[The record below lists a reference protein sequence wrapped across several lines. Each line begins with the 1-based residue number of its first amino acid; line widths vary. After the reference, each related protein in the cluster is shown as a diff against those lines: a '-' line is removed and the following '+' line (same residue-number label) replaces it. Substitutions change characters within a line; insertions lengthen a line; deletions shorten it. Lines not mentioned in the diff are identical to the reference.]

1 MTTSPGERARL
12 PDSRSTVLP
21 DGATVAVVGGG
32 PAGAFFAIRAAR
44 NARAL
49 GKALDIVIIEK
60 NTGGRDSCPA
70 HALEGCNY
78 CAGGISP
85 NLFDILNRDG
95 IHLPE
100 EIIEGKAEAVIVHG
114 DWKSL
119 ELPVPK
125 GRTMLSVFR
134 GTRPQNRPSRY
145 ENFDAFL
152 LQQAVR
158 EGARLI
164 CGEALDISYA
174 AGGRPVVRYGD
185 PFRPGGEAKTI
196 EADFVAVASGVNQT
210 PGMNLAKDRF
220 LGALKR
226 VLPGFTPPKVRRAL
240 ICEMQAD
247 EEAVR
252 PLETEVHFVQY
263 GSRDLR
269 IEMSSLIPKGRWI
282 TIVLLGPSVDA
293 AQPSDRLA
301 IIERFLELPHIK
313 RLIPKGA
320 ALRPACLCFP
330 NMTVKRARR
339 FLGDR
344 IALVGDIVVSRLYKD
359 GIFSAY
365 TTAEAL
371 SSCILN
377 KGISRTALM
386 KGYAPF
392 IRRFDR
398 DNRFGEVVFALSR
411 LTFSRPVLS
420 RIVYQAVLTELK
432 SRALEKRRL
441 ANVLW
446 KIAGGDDSYRKILKA
461 MAHPAAI
468 WTIFWGGALVTFRNA
483 LTERLFGLRWE
494 GIGRYQTGVA
504 KEDFEEKRQS
514 LLRALELSSLQMP
527 EFSRMYSIRIKAD
540 RARVLR
546 EIGKFGVGN
555 NGFFSAR
562 RVAVRRISGA
572 ANELGSTVLYDV
584 SPRFLSFRMSLERI
598 AGTRFFMYRV
608 LDGFA
613 RNGIFV
619 FGIDPIGGDSCTLSI
634 YVAFDFPRGANVLQ
648 RSCWRLFRLFFP
660 GFVHDVIW
668 NQSLC
673 RLKHLVEANPEVMEE

>member
-1 MTTSPGERARL
+1 MTISPGERVRL
-12 PDSRSTVLP
+12 PDSRSVVLP
-21 DGATVAVVGGG
+21 DGATLAVVGGG
-32 PAGAFFAIRAAR
+32 PAGAFFAILAAR
-44 NARAL
+44 KARAL
-49 GKALDIVIIEK
+49 GKALDLVIIEK

-70 HALEGCNY
+70 HIIEGCNY

-85 NLFDILNRDG
+85 NLFDILNQNG

-100 EIIEGKAEAVIVHG
+100 EIIEGKAESVTVHG

-119 ELPVPK
+119 ELQVPK

-152 LQQAVR
+152 LDQAVH

-174 AGGRPVVRYGD
+174 ASGRPLVRYGE
-185 PFRPGGEAKTI
+185 PSRPGGESKTI

-210 PGMNLAKDRF
+210 PGMNLATDPFFR
-220 LGALKR
+220 ALKGA
-226 VLPGFTPPKVRRAL
+226 LPGFRPPKVRRAL
-240 ICEMQAD
+240 ICEMEAE
-247 EEAVR
+247 EEALR
-252 PLETEVHFVQY
+252 HLKAEVHFVQY

-282 TIVLLGPSVDA
+282 TIVLLGPSVDT

-301 IIERFLELPHIK
+301 IIESFLELPHIK

-320 ALRPACLCFP
+320 GLRPACVCFP
-330 NMTVKRARR
+330 NMTVKRARG

-359 GIFSAY
+359 GIYSAH

-371 SSCILN
+371 SACILN
-377 KGISRTALM
+377 EGISRSALM

-392 IRRFDR
+392 VRRFDR
-398 DNRFGEVVFALSR
+398 DNRFGEVVFTLSR

-432 SRALEKRRL
+432 SSVRKRRRL

-446 KIAGGDDSYRKILKA
+446 KIASGDDSYRKILRA
-461 MAHPAAI
+461 MAQPAAI
-468 WTIFWGGALVTFRNA
+468 WTIFWGGALMTFRNA

-494 GIGRYQTGVA
+494 GIGRYRTGVA
-504 KEDFEEKRQS
+504 MEDFEEKRQS
-514 LLRALELSSLQMP
+514 FLRALEVPSLQRP
-527 EFSRMYSIRIKAD
+527 EFSRMYSIRIKAG
-540 RARVLR
+540 RARVLQELGR
-546 EIGKFGVGN
+546 FGDGK

-562 RVAVRRISGA
+562 RVVVRRISGA
-572 ANELGSTVLYDV
+572 ANELGNTLLYDV
-584 SPRFLSFRMSLERI
+584 SPRFLSFRMALEKI
-598 AGTRFFMYRV
+598 VGTSFLMYRV

-613 RNGIFV
+613 RNGLFV
-619 FGIDPIGGDSCTLSI
+619 FGIDPTGEDSCSLSI
-634 YVAFDFPRGANVLQ
+634 YVAFDFPRGTNALQ
-648 RSCWRLFRLFFP
+648 RSFWRLFRLFFP

-668 NQSLC
+668 NHSLC
-673 RLKHLVEANPEVMEE
+673 RLKHLVEANPE

>member
-1 MTTSPGERARL
+1 MTISPAERARQ
-12 PDSRSTVLP
+12 PDSRSVFLQ
-21 DGATVAVVGGG
+21 DGATLAVVGGG
-32 PAGAFFAIRAAR
+32 PAGAFFAILAAR
-44 NARAL
+44 KARAL
-49 GKALDIVIIEK
+49 GKALDLVIIEK
-60 NTGGRDSCPA
+60 NSGARDSCPA
-70 HALEGCNY
+70 HIIEGCNY

-85 NLFDILNRDG
+85 NLFDILNQNG

-100 EIIEGKAEAVIVHG
+100 EIIEGKAESVIVHG

-152 LQQAVR
+152 LDQAVN
-158 EGARLI
+158 EGARLV
-164 CGEALDISYA
+164 CGEARDISY
-174 AGGRPVVRYGD
+174 GTSGKPVVRYGE
-185 PFRPGGEAKTI
+185 PSRPGGESKTI

-210 PGMNLAKDRF
+210 PGMNLATDPFFR
-220 LGALKR
+220 ALKGA
-226 VLPGFTPPKVRRAL
+226 LPGFRPPQVRRAL
-240 ICEMQAD
+240 ICEMQAE
-247 EEAVR
+247 EEALR
-252 PLETEVHFVQY
+252 HLKGEVHFVQY

-293 AQPSDRLA
+293 AQASDRLA

-313 RLIPKGA
+313 RLIPRGA
-320 ALRPACLCFP
+320 RLKPACLCFP
-330 NMTVKRARR
+330 NMTVKRARG

-344 IALVGDIVVSRLYKD
+344 VALVGDIVVSRLYKD

-371 SSCILN
+371 SDCILN
-377 KGISRTALM
+377 EGIGRSALM
-386 KGYAPF
+386 RGYAPF

-398 DNRFGEVVFALSR
+398 DNRFGEVVFTLSR

-432 SRALEKRRL
+432 SKARKKRRL
-441 ANVLW
+441 VNVLW
-446 KIAGGDDSYRKILKA
+446 KIAGGDDSYSKILWA
-461 MAHPAAI
+461 MAQPAAI
-468 WTIFWGGALVTFRNA
+468 WTIFWGGALMTFRNA
-483 LTERLFGLRWE
+483 LAERLFGLRWQ

-504 KEDFEEKRQS
+504 MEDFEEKRQS
-514 LLRALELSSLQMP
+514 FLRALEVSSLQRP
-527 EFSRMYSIRIKAD
+527 EFARMYSIRIKAG
-540 RARVLR
+540 RARVLQELGR
-546 EIGKFGVGN
+546 FGDGE
-555 NGFFSAR
+555 NGFFSTRRMVVR
-562 RVAVRRISGA
+562 RVSGA

-584 SPRFLSFRMSLERI
+584 SPRFLSFRMALEKI
-598 AGTRFFMYRV
+598 VGTRFLMYRV

-613 RNGIFV
+613 RKGIFV
-619 FGIDPIGGDSCTLSI
+619 FGIDPIGEDACSLSI
-634 YVAFDFPRGANVLQ
+634 YVAFDFPRGTNAFP
-648 RSCWRLFRLFFP
+648 RSFWRLFRLFFP

-668 NQSLC
+668 NHSLC
-673 RLKHLVEANPEVMEE
+673 RLKHLVETTPE

>member
-1 MTTSPGERARL
+1 MF
-12 PDSRSTVLP
+12 LP
-21 DGATVAVVGGG
+21 DGATLAIVGGG
-32 PAGAFFAIRAAR
+32 PAGAFFAILAAR
-44 NARAL
+44 KARAL
-49 GKALDIVIIEK
+49 GKALDLVIIEK
-60 NTGGRDSCPA
+60 NSAGRDSCPA
-70 HALEGCNY
+70 HIIEGCNY

-85 NLFDILNRDG
+85 NLFDILKRNG

-100 EIIEGKAEAVIVHG
+100 EIIEGKAETVTIHG

-119 ELPVPK
+119 ELRVPK
-125 GRTMLSVFR
+125 DRTMLSVFR
-134 GTRPQNRPSRY
+134 GTRPQNRPARY

-152 LQQAVR
+152 LDRAVA

-164 CGEALDISYA
+164 RGEALDISYA
-174 AGGRPVVRYGD
+174 ADGRPTVRYGE
-185 PFRPGGEAKTI
+185 PSCPGGESKTI
-196 EADFVAVASGVNQT
+196 TADFVALASGVNQT
-210 PGMNLAKDRF
+210 PGMNLATDLF
-220 LGALKR
+220 LGSLKN
-226 VLPGFTPPKVRRAL
+226 VLPGFMPPKVRRAL
-240 ICEMQAD
+240 ICEMLAD

-252 PLETEVHFVQY
+252 PLKTEVHFVQY

-282 TIVLLGPSVDA
+282 TIVMLGLSVDA
-293 AQPSDRLA
+293 AQAADRLA

-320 ALRPACLCFP
+320 SLRPACLCFP
-330 NMTVKRARR
+330 NMTVNRARG

-344 IALVGDIVVSRLYKD
+344 VALLGDIVVSRLYKD

-371 SSCILN
+371 SNCIFDE
-377 KGISRTALM
+377 GIGLPALT

-398 DNRFGEVVFALSR
+398 DNRFGEVVFTLSR

-432 SRALEKRRL
+432 SRPLERRRL

-446 KIAGGDDSYRKILKA
+446 KIASGDDSYGNILRS

-468 WTIFWGGALVTFRNA
+468 WTIFWGGALMTFRNA
-483 LTERLFGLRWE
+483 LTERFFGLRWE

-504 KEDFEEKRQS
+504 KEDFEEKRQA
-514 LLRALELSSLQMP
+514 LLRALDLSPLHRP
-527 EFSRMYSIRIKAD
+527 EFERMYSIRIKAG

-546 EIGKFGVGN
+546 EVGRFGDGKS
-555 NGFFSAR
+555 GFFSPR
-562 RVAVRRISGA
+562 RVVVRRMSGA
-572 ANELGSTVLYDV
+572 ANELGSTLLYDV
-584 SPRFLSFRMSLERI
+584 SPRCLSFRMALEKI
-598 AGTRFFMYRV
+598 AGARILMYRV
-608 LDGFA
+608 MDGFA
-613 RNGIFV
+613 RDGIFV
-619 FGIDPIGGDSCTLSI
+619 FGIDSNGEDACTLSI
-634 YVAFDFPRGANVLQ
+634 YVAFDFPRGTNALQ
-648 RSCWRLFRLFFP
+648 RSFWRLFGLLFP

-668 NQSLC
+668 NHSLC
-673 RLKHLVEANPEVMEE
+673 RLKHLVETEPE

>member
-1 MTTSPGERARL
+1 MTISPAERARQ
-12 PDSRSTVLP
+12 PDSRSVFLQ
-21 DGATVAVVGGG
+21 DGATLAVVGGG
-32 PAGAFFAIRAAR
+32 PAGAFFAILAAR
-44 NARAL
+44 KARAL
-49 GKALDIVIIEK
+49 GKALDLVIIEK
-60 NTGGRDSCPA
+60 NSGGRDSCPS
-70 HALEGCNY
+70 HIIEGCNY

-85 NLFDILNRDG
+85 NLFDILNQNG

-100 EIIEGKAEAVIVHG
+100 EIIEGKAESVIVHG

-152 LQQAVR
+152 LDQAVN
-158 EGARLI
+158 EGAWLI
-164 CGEALDISYA
+164 RGEARDISYGTSGKPA
-174 AGGRPVVRYGD
+174 VRYGE
-185 PFRPGGEAKTI
+185 PSRPGGESKTI

-210 PGMNLAKDRF
+210 PGMNLATDPFFRALK
-220 LGALKR
+220 GALPVFR
-226 VLPGFTPPKVRRAL
+226 PPKVRRAL
-240 ICEMQAD
+240 ICEMQAE
-247 EEAVR
+247 EEALR
-252 PLETEVHFVQY
+252 HLKAEVHFVQY

-313 RLIPKGA
+313 RLIPRGA
-320 ALRPACLCFP
+320 RLRPACICFP
-330 NMTVKRARR
+330 NMTVKRARG

-344 IALVGDIVVSRLYKD
+344 VALVGDIVVSRLYKD

-371 SSCILN
+371 SDCILN
-377 KGISRTALM
+377 EGIGRSALM
-386 KGYAPF
+386 RGYAPF

-398 DNRFGEVVFALSR
+398 DNRFGEVVFTLSR

-432 SRALEKRRL
+432 SKARKKRRL
-441 ANVLW
+441 VNVLW
-446 KIAGGDDSYRKILKA
+446 KIAGGDDSYSKILGA
-461 MAHPAAI
+461 MAQPAAI
-468 WTIFWGGALVTFRNA
+468 WTIFWGGALMTFRNA
-483 LTERLFGLRWE
+483 LAERFFGLRWE

-504 KEDFEEKRQS
+504 MEDFEEKRQS
-514 LLRALELSSLQMP
+514 FLRALEVSPLQRP
-527 EFSRMYSIRIKAD
+527 EFARMYSIRIKAG
-540 RARVLR
+540 RARVLQELGR
-546 EIGKFGVGN
+546 FGAGE
-555 NGFFSAR
+555 NGFFSTR
-562 RVAVRRISGA
+562 RVVVRRISGA

-584 SPRFLSFRMSLERI
+584 SPRFLSFRMALEKI
-598 AGTRFFMYRV
+598 VGTRFLMYRV

-613 RNGIFV
+613 RKGIFV
-619 FGIDPIGGDSCTLSI
+619 FGIDPIGEDACSLSI
-634 YVAFDFPRGANVLQ
+634 YVAFDFPRGANALP
-648 RSCWRLFRLFFP
+648 RSFWRLFRLFFP

-668 NQSLC
+668 NHSLC
-673 RLKHLVEANPEVMEE
+673 RLKHLVETTPE